1 MEELVRPARPD
12 EVDELAPSVPSALGT
27 LLTLAI
33 VWSAPFVALAL
44 AAWVCRLAA

>member
-1 MEELVRPARPD
+1 MEELVRAARPD
-12 EVDELAPSVPSALGT
+12 EVDELAPETPSALGT
-27 LLTLAI
+27 IATLAI